1 LVCGYILKPPFVLE
15 CKPCNAEAFGEK
27 WVGRR
32 LFVNGVVLASSCQDD
47 DCGRRRPKEAIEG
60 LPAWKRTECEARFDR
75 KENEILD
82 RMKALPAD
90 VDPDLVEK
98 MMKSAA
104 SEFEKLSCPKDTPAI
119 EFIGIQKVMKANPKS
134 DYVILKRSDGI
145 ELGVGVPY
153 PYNREDFK
161 PRTPQQAERG
171 SEKNCRIQLINTKHM
186 LEEGH
191 LVYRISS
198 SPVFMKPS
206 YEKKIIK
213 ILRSDLDILTKWHK
227 LKPFGVCPECLMAN
241 NKEEGAK

>member
-1 LVCGYILKPPFVLE
+1 
-15 CKPCNAEAFGEK
+15 
-27 WVGRR
+27 
-32 LFVNGVVLASSCQDD
+32 
-47 DCGRRRPKEAIEG
+47 
-60 LPAWKRTECEARFDR
+60 LPE
-75 KENEILD
+75 
-82 RMKALPAD
+82 
-90 VDPDLVEK
+90 
-98 MMKSAA
+98 
-104 SEFEKLSCPKDTPAI
+104 
-119 EFIGIQKVMKANPKS
+119 IQKVMKANPKS